1 MEQPCVILAT
11 GPGPGQDY
19 LPNFDYNN
27 LNGTGQYQ
35 GQQNM
40 GGPEEQQ
47 QIQQPQA
54 SIQAV
59 QQQLQQQRI
68 DEKVLPYEQW

>member
-27 LNGTGQYQ
+27 LNGNGQYQ

-40 GGPEEQQ
+40 GGPEQ

>member
-40 GGPEEQQ
+40 GGPEDQ

-68 DEKVLPYEQW
+68 NEKVLPYEQW